1 MNNKLEYEPA
11 DKRLNDFIPASTQV
25 PDWYKK
31 IPPFYGKEKKM
42 LIKDFNINST
52 VKQCLPFL
60 EAMTAGY
67 FITLW
72 TDVQVT
78 IIDGQPILTWLAS
91 PDPVNFRNR
100 LVDSSDLVPEG
111 FSPAQFVWENPY
123 YIRTPKKYSIL
134 LTHPFNRHDLPFHTT
149 TGIADCEKTLHK
161 GSIPFF
167 VKKDFEGIIKAGT
180 PIAQIIPF
188 RKENWNSQLTQGLV
202 EIGEKNNYEARRT
215 FNHWYKKNAWNK
227 VEYN

>member
-1 MNNKLEYEPA
+1 MNNKLEYEPT
-11 DKRLNDFIPASTQV
+11 DKRLNALIPASTQV

-31 IPPFYGKEKKM
+31 IPSFRGKEKK
-42 LIKDFNINST
+42 LIISNYNTNAT
-52 VKQCLPFL
+52 VKHCVPFL
-60 EAMTAGY
+60 EAMTTGY

-78 IIDGQPILTWLAS
+78 IIEKEPSLTWMAQ

-100 LVDSSDLVPEG
+100 PIDSLDLVPEG
-111 FSPAQFVWENPY
+111 FHTAHFTWENPY
-123 YIRTPKKYSIL
+123 FIRTPKKYGIL
-134 LTHPFNRHDLPFHTT
+134 LTHPFNRHDLPFYTT
-149 TGIADCEKTLHK
+149 TGIADCSQTLHN

-180 PIAQIIPF
+180 PIAQVIPF
-188 RKENWNSQLTQGLV
+188 KKENWNLQLTSGLI

-215 FNHWYKKNAWNK
+215 FGHWYKKNAWTK